1 MGIDEANGQYLIP
14 DECTIGHERIRKQL
28 KLIADNQDGKPENP
42 EKVQKIESLIVID
55 SDDELEMKVLPPTNV
70 ASASSSGSS
79 IPTTSSDQLKIPNSR
94 DDKSL
99 ITSNSTVSSQSVA
112 DFFKERREKFAAK
125 DPQTMQAPSSS
136 LTSSNEIPKVPQKLA
151 NFFPLVLPR
160 GRMAEKL
167 RLAAPYNMF
176 LTAVSKSPKTH
187 QDPAFITF
195 LDLLDPSLGELE
207 SSVQINFTISIDW
220 LFAQYTVAGV
230 NKLPLVILYG
240 QEDEK
245 LRNVNQILPNIKSF
259 LIKVPADYGCH
270 HAKIMLLFY
279 KDNSMR
285 VVVSTAN
292 LYNDDW
298 DNRVQGLWLSEK
310 LPNMPT
316 NAVEGESVT
325 SFRSDLVNFLENY
338 KNPTLQFYINRV
350 ENSDF
355 RSVKVFLVTS
365 IPGTHRGD
373 SFGHHRLAKL
383 LEKNSAPVDSKHPII
398 MQSSSL
404 GNFGNSAA
412 SYLTGEIVQ
421 SLSQPSVGLNKPQIN
436 LIYPT
441 MQNVRDSHDGIL
453 GGGCLPYRQSAQNR
467 QLWLNQYL
475 YQWKCES
482 RFCNRA
488 MPHIKSYFRYS
499 EEGLYWFALTSHNM
513 SKSAWGVKRENKRNR
528 ESTLNI
534 NSYEAGVVFFP
545 RIFLNQD
552 TFPMN
557 EKQQRNSAAIFK
569 LPFDVPPCQYSPND
583 TPFCIESLEAMYSMM

>member
-1 MGIDEANGQYLIP
+1 MGIEEASEQYIIP
-14 DECTIGHERIRKQL
+14 DECTVGHDRIRKQL
-28 KLIADNQDGKPENP
+28 KIIADNRDGKSENP
-42 EKVQKIESLIVID
+42 EKVRKVETLIVIE
-55 SDDELEMKVLPPTNV
+55 SDDEIEMKELPSTKV
-70 ASASSSGSS
+70 ASTSGSGS
-79 IPTTSSDQLKIPNSR
+79 VIPTKLANQISNPSE
-94 DDKSL
+94 DKSRSL
-99 ITSNSTVSSQSVA
+99 DPNHTVASQSVA
-112 DFFKERREKFAAK
+112 DFFKERRKMFAAK
-125 DPQTMQAPSSS
+125 DPKTMQAPSPS
-136 LTSSNEIPKVPQKLA
+136 LTLSNEIPKVPQKLA
-151 NFFPLVLPR
+151 IFFPLVLPR

-176 LTAVSKSPKTH
+176 LTAVTKSPMTH

-195 LDLLDPSLGELE
+195 LDLFDPSLGELE

-230 NKLPLVILYG
+230 NHLPLVILYG

-245 LRNVNQILPNIKSF
+245 LRNVNKILPNIKSF
-259 LIKVPADYGCH
+259 MIKVPADYGCH

-279 KDNSMR
+279 KDKSMR

-292 LYNDDW
+292 LYHDDW
-298 DNRVQGLWLSEK
+298 DNRVQGLWVSEK
-310 LPNMPT
+310 LPKMPSNPT
-316 NAVEGESVT
+316 EGESVT
-325 SFRSDLVNFLENY
+325 SFRSDLVDFLENY
-338 KNPTLQFYINRV
+338 KNPTLQSHIDQV
-350 ENSDF
+350 KSSDF
-355 RSVKVFLVTS
+355 RSVKVFLITS

-373 SFGHHRLAKL
+373 AFGHHRLAKL

-412 SYLTGEIVQ
+412 SYLTGEILQ
-421 SLSQPSVGLNKPQIN
+421 SFSQPLRSQDKAQIN

-488 MPHIKSYFRYS
+488 MPHIKSYFCYCD
-499 EEGLYWFALTSHNM
+499 EGLYWFALTSHNM

-552 TFPMN
+552 TFPIN
-557 EKQQRNSAAIFK
+557 EKQQRSSEAIFR
-569 LPFDVPPCQYSPND
+569 LPFDVPPTPYTSND
-583 TPFCIESLEAMYSMM
+583 TPFCIESLEAMM